1 MKAVCLLSGGIDS
14 PVAAHMMLKKGI
26 DVVLLNCS
34 YGEKPAE
41 KVLKLRNVLGKRI
54 TLYSADMTPCWKT
67 FAEKLSRKHTCLF
80 CKRMMYRLAKKLAKE
95 IGADVLI
102 TGENMGQVA
111 SQTLVNM
118 AVNDSAINMFV
129 VRPLLAMDKQEII
142 KIAKGIGTY
151 ELSIHDAGCCP
162 YVPNEPSTQAKIEF
176 IESEEAKIDIKELL
190 EKIEFKTAKKN

>member
-41 KVLKLRNVLGKRI
+41 KVLKLRSVLGKK
-54 TLYSADMTPCWKT
+54 TALYSVDMTACWKI
-67 FAEKLSRKHTCLF
+67 FVEKLSRKHTCLF
-80 CKRMMYRLAKKLAKE
+80 CKRMMYRLAEKLAKD

-118 AVNDSAINMFV
+118 SVNDSAINMFV
-129 VRPLLAMDKQEII
+129 VRPLLAMDKNDII
-142 KIAKGIGTY
+142 KIAKEIGTY
-151 ELSIHDAGCCP
+151 ELSIHNACGCP
-162 YVPNEPSTQAKIEF
+162 YVPSEPSTQAKLEF
-176 IESEEAKIDIKELL
+176 IESEEAKIDMNELL
-190 EKIEFKTAKKN
+190 SKMRFKRTL